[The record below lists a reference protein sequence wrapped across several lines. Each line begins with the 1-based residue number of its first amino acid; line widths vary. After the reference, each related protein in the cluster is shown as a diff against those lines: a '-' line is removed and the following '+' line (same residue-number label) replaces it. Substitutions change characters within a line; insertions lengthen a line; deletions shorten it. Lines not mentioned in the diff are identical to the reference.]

1 MDIMTGFFIA
11 LCFFGLIGVILAL
24 IDILLNAWIALQVK
38 LDSWKKDSR
47 Y

>member
-11 LCFFGLIGVILAL
+11 LCFFGLIGVIFAL
-24 IDILLNAWIALQVK
+24 IDILLDMWIALRVK
-38 LDSWKKDSR
+38 LDRWKTKR